1 MKWRGSFRPK
11 TCLHTWKDHRCYGY
25 KINRAFVRERLKIL
39 QKKSEMVLY
48 FIGAAIV
55 NRTLHECLEIRN
67 FSSKVENISLL
78 RCAYWKYF
86 SLNTRRGISYLRGAT
101 YYPLS
106 LTSGCLAALWGWL
119 VPFAFPQTLAW
130 LPYKKKSNWFK
141 IRFSLDSVHKKRHYV
156 EIQCCAHATPPNWN
170 MSAVTRAK
178 IICLFR
184 HW

>member
-1 MKWRGSFRPK
+1 MSSHLKRSPLLWLHNKSRLCPRTSKNLTEKKWNGFVFHWCCYSK
-11 TCLHTWKDHRCYGY
+11 QNITWMLWDTK
-25 KINRAFVRERLKIL
+25 FLFE
-39 QKKSEMVLY
+39 S
-48 FIGAAIV
+48 
-55 NRTLHECLEIRN
+55 
-67 FSSKVENISLL
+67 
-78 RCAYWKYF
+78 WKYF

-141 IRFSLDSVHKKRHYV
+141 IRFSLDSVHKKRQCV

-178 IICLFR
+178 IICLLR